1 MTAASKFGRVDS
13 ENNVFVLE
21 LGSERKVGQYPKVS
35 AEEALAFYERKFAD
49 LEAQVRILEQRVKNK
64 IDAANLCKQATKLSE
79 ELIAP
84 NVVGDLDNLR
94 ARVSAIQPAIAELG
108 AAKAEANKE
117 AIADAIAARTA
128 LAEAAEAI
136 ANQDPAKT
144 QWKQSGEKMA
154 KLFEQWQAAQK
165 SGPKVQKSVAD
176 PIWKRFSLA
185 RTRFET
191 AKRQYFA
198 NLDSANKAVRAKK
211 NEIVEAAEKLATA
224 GSDSMNEYKKLLEAW
239 KSAGRTPGKSDDALW
254 SRFKAAGDAIYA
266 ARQASAAIE
275 NVEQAENLDKKLE
288 LLKQYSAID
297 PSNDLD
303 EAKKLLQELQKKWE
317 KIGRVPK
324 EKLREVEDKLRAIEN
339 KVRSAE
345 QDLWRKSD
353 PASIDRSNSVITQL
367 EDSIQKLEA
376 ELASATAAK
385 NEKKIKEVTEALAA
399 RKAWLET
406 VKAAAN

>member
-64 IDAANLCKQATKLSE
+64 IDAANLGKQATKLSE
-79 ELIAP
+79 ELVAP
-84 NVVGDLDNLR
+84 NAVGDLDNLR

-144 QWKQSGEKMA
+144 QWKQSGEKMT

-211 NEIVEAAEKLATA
+211 NEIVYAAEKLASA

-297 PSNDLD
+297 PSKDLD

-367 EDSIQKLEA
+367 EDSIKKLEA

>member
-64 IDAANLCKQATKLSE
+64 IDAANLGKQATKLSE

-297 PSNDLD
+297 PSKDLD

-367 EDSIQKLEA
+367 EDSIKKLEA